1 LKVWLRWTLPEI
13 ERLKQLY
20 RIPFLDKFTP
30 GSYLSSF
37 QSRLHCYRRPGC
49 GLLLLVLLGGSL
61 ALLDQGLPPPVERAR
76 QTSAQVLDSQDRM
89 LRIFTVP
96 PGYWRLPARPGD
108 VDPLFIRMLMAYE
121 DQRFP
126 DHSGVDP
133 LAVMRAL
140 GQWLWHGRIVSGA
153 STLTMQ
159 TARLLEPHPRDLIGK
174 IGEMLRA
181 LQLERRYTKDEILGF
196 YLTLAP
202 YGGNLEGVRVAALA
216 WFGKE
221 PTRLTAAEAALL
233 VVLPQA
239 PSRLRPDRYPERA
252 RAARDKVLARMEQL
266 GMLTSRQA
274 AEAREEPVPIRRH
287 PLPFL
292 APHLADRLHAA
303 QPGMTRHRTYIDR
316 DLQQTLETL
325 VRQQH
330 STLESHSSIAM
341 LVVANHD
348 RRVLAYVGA
357 SDFFDT
363 RRAGQVD
370 LAQAI
375 RSPGSTLKPLIYG
388 LGFDDL
394 LIHPE
399 TLIED
404 VPTRF
409 GDYAPTNFGHTYAGQ
424 LTVREALQQSLN
436 ILAVAVLEQV
446 GPARVA
452 ARLREV
458 GLPLHWN
465 AANPQPG
472 LPLALGG
479 VGATLEKLVTLYA
492 SFASGGVVAPLHLGP
507 DDPESPGQ
515 PLLSATACWYLSE
528 ILRGSPTPQHIA
540 PLASAARP
548 RLIAHKTGTSYGF
561 RDAWALGFDAD
572 YTVGVWVGRP
582 DGSPSPGHYGR
593 NTAAPL
599 LFRIFDLLPES
610 VNPPLPPPDQALRVV
625 SRMQLPERLRYFRTR
640 PALQMRSAL
649 PLSITFPV
657 NGATVELPDQ
667 DGALAALPLAA
678 KGGIRPLRWL
688 VNGRPLPADPWQRE
702 TFWLPDGEG
711 QVRITVLD
719 QSGQTASA
727 EVWLS
732 RMPTRHW

>member
-1 LKVWLRWTLPEI
+1 MPETF
-13 ERLKQLY
+13 LY
-20 RIPFLDKFTP
+20 R
-30 GSYLSSF
+30 
-37 QSRLHCYRRPGC
+37 YRRLGY
-49 GLLLLVLLGGSL
+49 GWLMLMLLGGGL
-61 ALLDQGLPPPVERAR
+61 AILDHRLPAPVERAG
-76 QTSAQVLDSQDRM
+76 QTSVQVLDSQDRM
-89 LRIFTVP
+89 LRVFTVP
-96 PGYWRLPARPGD
+96 PGYWRLPAQAVD
-108 VDPLFIRMLMAYE
+108 VDPLFLKMLMAYE

-126 DHSGVDP
+126 HHPGVDL
-133 LAVMRAL
+133 LAVIRAL
-140 GQWLWHGRIVSGA
+140 GQWVRQGRIVSGA

-159 TARLLEPHPRDLIGK
+159 TARLLEPHPRNLIGK
-174 IGEMLRA
+174 VGQMLRA
-181 LQLERRYTKDEILGF
+181 LQLEWRYTKDEILSF

-239 PSRLRPDRYPERA
+239 PSRLRPDRYPKRA

-266 GMLTSRQA
+266 KVLTPRQV
-274 AEAREEPVPIRRH
+274 AEAREEPVPIRRY

-292 APHLADRLHAA
+292 APHLADRLRIA

-316 DLQQTLETL
+316 DLQGTLETL
-325 VRQQH
+325 ARQQH
-330 STLESHSSIAM
+330 SILESHSSIAL
-341 LVVANHD
+341 LVVANRD
-348 RRVLAYVGA
+348 RRVLTYVGA
-357 SDFFDT
+357 SDFFDA
-363 RRAGQVD
+363 RRAGQIDMV
-370 LAQAI
+370 QAI
-375 RSPGSTLKPLIYG
+375 RSPGSTLKPLIYA
-388 LGFDDL
+388 LAFDDL

-436 ILAVAVLEQV
+436 IPAVAVLEQV

-472 LPLALGG
+472 LPLVLGG

-492 SFASGGVVAPLHLGP
+492 SFASGGVVAPLRLGP
-507 DDPESPGQ
+507 DDPGSPGQ
-515 PLLSATACWYLSE
+515 PLLSATACWYLGE
-528 ILRGSPTPQHIA
+528 ILRGSPVPQHIA
-540 PLASAARP
+540 PLASAAQP

-599 LFRIFDLLPES
+599 LFRVFDLLPRPA
-610 VNPPLPPPDQALRVV
+610 NPPSPPPDQALRVV
-625 SRMQLPERLRYFRTR
+625 SRTQLPERLRYFRTQ
-640 PALQMRSAL
+640 PALHLPSAS
-649 PLSITFPV
+649 PLSITFPI

-667 DGALAALPLAA
+667 DGVLAELPLAA

-688 VNGRPLPADPWQRE
+688 VNGRPLPADSWRRE
-702 TFWLPDGEG
+702 AFWPPDGEG

-732 RMPTRHW
+732 RMPIEHW

>member
-1 LKVWLRWTLPEI
+1 MSL
-13 ERLKQLY
+13 RLKYLLTLSHFNLY
-20 RIPFLDKFTP
+20 RHRRL
-30 GSYLSSF
+30 GYGLMLSI
-37 QSRLHCYRRPGC
+37 
-49 GLLLLVLLGGSL
+49 LLGGSL
-61 ALLDQGLPPPVERAR
+61 ASMDHRWPPPTERAR
-76 QTSAQVLDSQDRM
+76 QTSVQVLDAQGRM
-89 LRIFTVP
+89 LRVFTVP
-96 PGYWRLPARPGD
+96 PGYWRLPASPTN
-108 VDPLFIRMLMAYE
+108 VDPLFLSMLLAYE
-121 DQRFP
+121 DQRFANHP
-126 DHSGVDP
+126 GVDP

-140 GQWLWHGRIVSGA
+140 GQWLWQGRIVSGA

-159 TARLLEPHPRDLIGK
+159 TARLLEPHRRDLIGK
-174 IGEMLRA
+174 LGEMLRA
-181 LQLERRYTKDEILGF
+181 LQLERRYTKEEILGF

-202 YGGNLEGVRVAALA
+202 YGGNLQGVRVAALA

-252 RAARDKVLARMEQL
+252 KAARDKVLARMEQV
-266 GMLTSRQA
+266 GVLTPRQA
-274 AEAREEPVPIRRH
+274 AEACEEPIPARRYQ
-287 PLPFL
+287 LPFL
-292 APHLADRLHAA
+292 APHLADRLRIA
-303 QPGMTRHRTYIDR
+303 QPGMTRLHTYIDR
-316 DLQQTLETL
+316 DLQRTLETL
-325 VRQQH
+325 ARQQH
-330 STLESHSSIAM
+330 SALESHSSIAL
-341 LVVANHD
+341 LVVASRN

-357 SDFFDT
+357 GDFFDV
-363 RRAGQVD
+363 RRAGQID
-370 LAQAI
+370 MIQAI

-388 LGFDDL
+388 MGFDDL

-424 LTVREALQQSLN
+424 VTVREALQQSLN
-436 ILAVAVLEQV
+436 IPAVAVLDQV

-458 GLPLHWN
+458 GLPLHWS

-492 SFASGGVVAPLHLGP
+492 SFSNGGTVAPLRLGP
-507 DDPESPGQ
+507 GDPESPGQ
-515 PLLSATACWYLSE
+515 LLLSNTACWYLSE
-528 ILRGSPTPQHIA
+528 ILRGSPVPQNIA
-540 PLASAARP
+540 PLTSSARP

-599 LFRIFDLLPES
+599 LFRVFDLLPETTH
-610 VNPPLPPPDQALRVV
+610 PLSPPPDQALQVV
-625 SRMQLPERLRYFRTR
+625 GRAQLPERLRYFRTR
-640 PALQMRSAL
+640 PTLPMFSDS
-649 PLSITFPV
+649 PLSITFPL
-657 NGATVELPDQ
+657 NGTTVELPEQ
-667 DGALAALPLAA
+667 NGALAELPLAA

-688 VNGRPLPADPWQRE
+688 VNGRPLPADPWRRE
-702 TFWLPDGEG
+702 AFWPPDGEG

-719 QSGQTASA
+719 QSGQTVSA

-732 RMPTRHW
+732 RMPMGHW